1 MNAEHRI
8 QMRPT
13 LVAAIGVFV
22 VLLTGVGVTEAQ
34 TPPASGSPSATT
46 PGIHVVAPAPAHPI
60 PDFGFESALAPE
72 QGTPR
77 EDGHLE
83 RTRTIYQPAFVKG
96 GVKTTRTSRTSGV
109 RGGLSGWTG
118 SRIPYDFRESSGF
131 PAFGLTIQWGA
142 PMAEEPAEPAP
153 PAQR

>member
-1 MNAEHRI
+1 MNAEHRTK
-8 QMRPT
+8 MRPT
-13 LVAAIGVFV
+13 LAAAVGVFV

-46 PGIHVVAPAPAHPI
+46 PGIGVVAPTPARSI
-60 PDFGFESALAPE
+60 PDFGFESALPLE
-72 QGTPR
+72 QGTSR
-77 EDGHLE
+77 EDDHAE

-109 RGGLSGWTG
+109 RVGLSGWTG
-118 SRIPYDFRESSGF
+118 SRIPSDFRESSGF
-131 PAFGLTIQWGA
+131 PAFGLTIQWGT

-153 PAQR
+153 AAQR